1 MVCVSLLL
9 LRSLHAAFMCTHVA
23 RLKSSR
29 VARKSKFSRAE
40 TLTNSCLYSASN
52 TGLQASDAGTSLP
65 FHSRTAYIRTV
76 ARMGAISGFG
86 LSNIWLFHN
95 ELAMPNLVQQ
105 LRTYLRRGQGNCR
118 YGMHDVSSTN

>member
-1 MVCVSLLL
+1 M
-9 LRSLHAAFMCTHVA
+9 HARCQTE
-23 RLKSSR
+23 KQIGQESQ
-29 VARKSKFSRAE
+29 FSRAE
-40 TLTNSCLYSASN
+40 IFMKLMSLQREHV

-65 FHSRTAYIRTV
+65 FHSRTAGIRTA
-76 ARMGAISGFG
+76 ARMEAISGFG
-86 LSNIWLFHN
+86 LSNICLFHN